1 MLIFKLM
8 LQRNLNYLKI
18 NYSVSFIMNII
29 FDLNIIDYYDKAFQ
43 INPNLA
49 ELLTEKELTVFSK
62 VMNNE

>member
-1 MLIFKLM
+1 M

-29 FDLNIIDYYDKAFQ
+29 FGLNIIDYYDKAFQ
-43 INPNLA
+43 INPNLT

>member
-43 INPNLA
+43 INPNLT